1 MQRRRVCHTSIFK
14 SRCIMGYVSLPAS
27 METRADSGVAMERSL
42 GWGRWRQA
50 PSETGQPVWPWPS
63 QTTGS
68 GATGLSHLQ
77 GLWYLLFYRNPYWN
91 IDSMCIHC
99 HGNCPHTKVIF
110 SFLLTRHNIK
120 CESFVC
126 SCIKFCSIVVVH
138 VRLFVQRQN
147 IRFQNR
153 CHIWFLYPKYLSSL
167 ILLVNMHVH
176 VTTTSTKNSFKRAS
190 LIHIL
195 RLHQS
200 QSVL

>member
-110 SFLLTRHNIK
+110 SFLLTRRNIE

-126 SCIKFCSIVVVH
+126 SCIKFWFIVVVH
-138 VRLFVQRQN
+138 ERLCACTNFKTDATFGFCILN
-147 IRFQNR
+147 T
-153 CHIWFLYPKYLSSL
+153 YL
-167 ILLVNMHVH
+167 V
-176 VTTTSTKNSFKRAS
+176 
-190 LIHIL
+190 
-195 RLHQS
+195 
-200 QSVL
+200 